1 MSGPAISRNV
11 VSPSLVVSTATQ
23 SVSDRRRWRG
33 RGVTVSVSDREA
45 VRPVRMGGA
54 NHLLWLASLR
64 SGSRSCLI
72 LRPAGAGSSGS
83 ASAPPPS
90 GTTLV
95 ELEPWLVE
103 EVAGAASSLPAMDD
117 WKDRK
122 AAAYVASMRDAVM
135 TCRDPDPVL
144 AALARA
150 VCRSLPGTRRAEPPR
165 PGDAWMHPAAL
176 RRVVEVVEERL
187 QDALR
192 VEALAAVSGLGPSA
206 FLRAFRGT
214 LGETPGEYVT
224 ERRVARAEAMLKS
237 TDLPVAWIGA
247 VCGFGTPAH
256 FSTTFRSRR
265 GVQPATLRQAVRRA
279 TPAPSNARAGFPLA
293 ATRNRQECC
302 R

>member
-1 MSGPAISRNV
+1 MSGVATSRDV
-11 VSPSLVVSTATQ
+11 GSPSLVVSTATQ
-23 SVSDRRRWRG
+23 SVSDHRRWRG
-33 RGVTVSVSDREA
+33 RGVTVSTSDREA

-54 NHLLWLASLR
+54 NHLLWLSPMT
-64 SGSRSCLI
+64 SGSRSRLF
-72 LRPAGAGSSGS
+72 LRPARSGTSGS
-83 ASAPPPS
+83 ASVPPPN

-103 EVAGAASSLPAMDD
+103 EMTGAVSPLPILED
-117 WKDRK
+117 WIDRK
-122 AAAYVASMRDAVM
+122 VAAYVASMRDAVM
-135 TCRDPDPVL
+135 TCRNPDPVL
-144 AALARA
+144 QVLARA
-150 VCRSLPGTRRAEPPR
+150 VCRSLPGARCGEVRR
-165 PGDAWMHPAAL
+165 PGDAWMHPSAL
-176 RRVVEVVEERL
+176 RRVVELVEEHL
-187 QDALR
+187 QEPLR
-192 VEALAAVSGLGPSA
+192 VETLAAVSGLGSSA

-237 TDLPVAWIGA
+237 TGLPVAWIGA

-279 TPAPSNARAGFPLA
+279 TPTPSNGRGGSPLA
-293 ATRNRQECC
+293 APRNRPEFF